1 MGSGGMSQNNDEIER
16 RKKLALAQA
25 EGAEALPSQL
35 KRTEVSQQLRTVL
48 WAASTRSHRSRR
60 KADMDLRRRSFM
72 RGDDVL
78 MYGWLQ
84 HVLRLRA
91 IPDFDK
97 LIDAIL
103 VDCRSP
109 YRVIAPDVIAQW
121 DLADLNSGGRE
132 HLKTA
137 SGELS
142 AGHFADSARENIHAV
157 DSVDFSKALAKLEAR
172 TDIHGGLKRGFT
184 AMYSFTSDQQGIRD
198 ALPGE
203 GRRRGGRPIHDR
215 RVFGVHL
222 LSD

>member
-121 DLADLNSGGRE
+121 DRTRKPRLLA
-132 HLKTA
+132 
-137 SGELS
+137 
-142 AGHFADSARENIHAV
+142 
-157 DSVDFSKALAKLEAR
+157 
-172 TDIHGGLKRGFT
+172 
-184 AMYSFTSDQQGIRD
+184 
-198 ALPGE
+198 
-203 GRRRGGRPIHDR
+203 RRSPI
-215 RVFGVHL
+215 
-222 LSD
+222 